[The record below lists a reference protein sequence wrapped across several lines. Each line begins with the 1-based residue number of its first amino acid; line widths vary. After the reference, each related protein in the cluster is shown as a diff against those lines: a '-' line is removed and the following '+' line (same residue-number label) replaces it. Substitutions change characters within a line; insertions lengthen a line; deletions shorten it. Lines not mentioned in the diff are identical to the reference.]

1 MSELNI
7 FQKITKVMED
17 VNYLKKDGNVSFKAV
32 NYNYLSE
39 QKTTTAVRKAM
50 IEHGLIMYPKFV
62 QNLENSN
69 EFLDEIIVTYR
80 LVNIENPDESIEIQT
95 KGSGQDAGDKRTY
108 KALTG
113 AFKYAQRQLYMIPT
127 GDDPDTQSTDE
138 NLEKIDKAA
147 KSDNE
152 KFIASIDKIK
162 DQIPEKEFDKI
173 CNDFCGEL
181 QKWEDLTDFELQK
194 EFFLEI
200 KSVIKIFK
208 KQEKNSSKTN
218 GELPFK

>member
-1 MSELNI
+1 
-7 FQKITKVMED
+7 MED